1 MNRRFGTAPDHGT
14 AETTRLA
21 VWLALVTFLIVL
33 QYASPKPSANVLYQW
48 STVGAGVIQAAI
60 VIGLMAA
67 IAVGRPGLL
76 ALRVPGSLRQAGLYV
91 AGVLVAIYIF
101 EPVYAGLTH
110 PGNEQGLVPSHWE
123 PAHAA
128 AYVANGVVICTLVP
142 LSEEIMFRGLGYSLL
157 EPFGRWPA
165 ILGVGL
171 LFGLSHGLVLLLPVI
186 VFFGCL
192 LAWVRSR
199 TDSVFPGMV
208 AHGVFNLIA
217 LVAAVTIG
225 S

>member
-1 MNRRFGTAPDHGT
+1 
-14 AETTRLA
+14 
-21 VWLALVTFLIVL
+21 VWLALVAFLIVL
-33 QYASPKPSANVLYQW
+33 QYASPKPPTNVLYQW
-48 STVGAGVIQAAI
+48 STALSGVVQAAI
-60 VIGLMAA
+60 VVGLMAA
-67 IAVGRPGLL
+67 ISVGKPGLL
-76 ALRVPGSLRQAGLYV
+76 AVRVPRSLKQAGLCV
-91 AGVLVAIYIF
+91 VGVLVAIYIF

-142 LSEEIMFRGLGYSLL
+142 ISEEIMFRGLGYSLL
-157 EPFGRWPA
+157 APFGRWPA

-192 LAWVRSR
+192 LAWIRSR
-199 TDSVFPGMV
+199 TDSVLPGMV

>member
-1 MNRRFGTAPDHGT
+1 
-14 AETTRLA
+14 
-21 VWLALVTFLIVL
+21 VWLVLVTLLIVL
-33 QYASPKPSANVLYQW
+33 QYTSPKPKANVLYQW
-48 STVGAGVIQAAI
+48 STVAGGVIQAAI
-60 VIGLMAA
+60 LLGVMVA
-67 IAVGRPGLL
+67 IANSKPALL
-76 ALRVPGSLRQAGLYV
+76 SLRRPASVKRGALYAAG
-91 AGVLVAIYIF
+91 ALVAIYIF

-110 PGNEQGLVPSHWE
+110 PGNEQRLVPSHWE

-128 AYVANGVVICTLVP
+128 AYVANGVVICALVP
-142 LSEEIMFRGLGYSLL
+142 LAEEVMFRGVGYSLL
-157 EPFGRWPA
+157 APFGRWPA
-165 ILGVGL
+165 ILGIGL

-208 AHGVFNLIA
+208 AHGLFNLIA
-217 LVAAVTIG
+217 LIAAVTIG

>member
-1 MNRRFGTAPDHGT
+1 M
-14 AETTRLA
+14 
-21 VWLALVTFLIVL
+21 WLVLVTLLIVL
-33 QYASPKPSANVLYQW
+33 QYTSPKPEPNVLYQW
-48 STVGAGVIQAAI
+48 STVLAGLIQAAI
-60 VIGLMAA
+60 VVGLMVA
-67 IAVGRPGLL
+67 ISRGKPDLL
-76 ALRVPGSLRQAGLYV
+76 ALRAPRALNQAALCV

-101 EPVYAGLTH
+101 EPIYAGLTH

-128 AYVANGVVICTLVP
+128 AYVANGIVICTLVP
-142 LSEEIMFRGLGYSLL
+142 ISEEIMFRGLGYSLL
-157 EPFGRWPA
+157 APFGRWPA
-165 ILGVGL
+165 ILGIGL

-192 LAWVRSR
+192 LAWVRAR

-217 LVAAVTIG
+217 LIAAVTIG